1 MLLVSASVHLAT
13 HSSVMGLRIPLVSPT
28 NKLPKKIRKTDT
40 ELGTYIGTNCPYAAM
55 PTQNGKNR
63 RTLIAKTKRT
73 AFSCGS

>member
-1 MLLVSASVHLAT
+1 MLLVSASVYLAT